1 MRAIARRLRRL
12 EERLGPPP
20 ETWETRHLQARL
32 EAARRRCGLPAPSPE
47 RLAALRGMSIV
58 DILKSHRQ
66 RAAAARTES
75 GKSAA
80 EHG

>member
-32 EAARRRCGLPAPSPE
+32 EAARRRCGLPPRSPE

-58 DILKSHRQ
+58 DILKSHR
-66 RAAAARTES
+66 RGANRIRKEC
-75 GKSAA
+75 G
-80 EHG
+80 